1 MSGWVSIMTNKPS
14 GILYVGVTGS
24 LRHRAWQHRT
34 GALSGFTRKY
44 GLKRLVFTEEHQTIQ
59 GAIRRQRV
67 IKGWPRAWKVRL
79 IVENNPDWADLYD
92 QLV

>member
-1 MSGWVSIMTNKPS
+1 MAGRVYIMANKPN
-14 GILYVGVTGS
+14 GILYVGATSS

-34 GALSGFTRKY
+34 GALPGFTKKY
-44 GLKRLVFTEEHQTIQ
+44 GLRRLVFAEEHQTIQ
-59 GAIRRQRV
+59 GAIRRERV
-67 IKGWPRAWKVRL
+67 IKGWPRAWKIRL